1 MKMLTVLALAAT
13 ALLAGRSHGQALY
26 QGPWCAIVMI
36 GEGSI
41 AERCDMRSFEM
52 CQLEIRGQGA
62 SHCTQIRATTRWP
75 NRSEARNS
83 ACNSGRQGHIACWRL
98 SRGGS
103 ERPETFVMR
112 IALLL
117 PILLQD

>member
-62 SHCTQIRATTRWP
+62 SHCTQNPRYYAMAEP
-75 NRSEARNS
+75 KRSKK
-83 ACNSGRQGHIACWRL
+83 QRL
-98 SRGGS
+98 
-103 ERPETFVMR
+103 
-112 IALLL
+112 
-117 PILLQD
+117 Q

>member
-1 MKMLTVLALAAT
+1 MKTMAILALAALAILGGT
-13 ALLAGRSHGQALY
+13 ASSQTIY

-62 SHCTQIRATTRWP
+62 SHCTQNPRYAAAEP
-75 NRSEARNS
+75 KRSK
-83 ACNSGRQGHIACWRL
+83 RQRL
-98 SRGGS
+98 
-103 ERPETFVMR
+103 
-112 IALLL
+112 
-117 PILLQD
+117 Q